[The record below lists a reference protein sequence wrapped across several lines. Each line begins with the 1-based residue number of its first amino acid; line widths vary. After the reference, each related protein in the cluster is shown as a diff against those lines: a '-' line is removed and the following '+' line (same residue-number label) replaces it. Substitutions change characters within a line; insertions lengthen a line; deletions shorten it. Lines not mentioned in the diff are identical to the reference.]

1 MFLNKTLGGKPG
13 TLVQTRADLR
23 DLTRAGQGLASTST
37 VKCAFQ
43 PTSREAPTP
52 PRAYMYVYVFTRG
65 GDRHS
70 VTNRCHI
77 RQVKSIFA
85 AD

>member
-65 GDRHS
+65 GGTGTR
-70 VTNRCHI
+70 
-77 RQVKSIFA
+77 
-85 AD
+85 